1 MTGLEAAAAFRLQAS
16 PAPGGGV
23 ALSWSL
29 PDGAAPMRVRVVRRQ
44 RRYPASPAP
53 YSPMEAGVAQ
63 LTDGDLIYDGLSSVA
78 ESVLDA
84 DGLEP
89 GEWYYYTA
97 FLGDPP
103 VYSRSTQ
110 AAAPATAPFGLG
122 QKLWDL
128 LPGAYHRN
136 DTVLPDSSLVEPAD
150 RTRGQLRRL
159 MAVLGGEMDV
169 IRTLAEGLRDLHDP
183 ERIPADL
190 LPRLAATIGWD
201 LSRFLDEEQQRR
213 EVGFAPEIFRTTG
226 MVANVEALINLYT
239 GWRAE
244 VRELGRRVLT
254 SFDRAAVERR
264 KHAPDLY
271 HGHLGRSLLL
281 GPQMDPNLP
290 VYVRNR
296 PADDPVY
303 YTYEMRRDGHESG
316 LSEARYSFEA
326 IGIWLY
332 PNQENQA
339 LVLRKGQ
346 QLLEALQRY
355 LPAHVRVVLFLE
367 PPILEDSYPAAERMG
382 DELAPEMVILGDGH
396 EAHTAAGD
404 SAYNSVP
411 GWERL
416 LTNRGDRRT
425 QNKAHRTWHSALGRW
440 N

>member
-1 MTGLEAAAAFRLQAS
+1 MTGLEVAATFRLQAR

-29 PDGAAPMRVRVVRRQ
+29 PDGAAPMRVRIVRRQ

-53 YSPMEAGVAQ
+53 FSPMEAGPSQ
-63 LTDGDLIYDGLSSVA
+63 LTDGDLIYDGISAA
-78 ESVLDA
+78 EERLLDS

-103 VYSRSTQ
+103 AYSRSTQ
-110 AAAPATAPFGLG
+110 AAALATAPFGLG

-128 LPGAYHRN
+128 LPSAYHRN
-136 DTVLPDSSLVEPAD
+136 DTVLPDPNLVEPAD

-159 MAVLGGEMDV
+159 MAVLGGELDV

-190 LPRLAATIGWD
+190 LPKLAATIGWD

-226 MVANVEALINLYT
+226 TFANLEALINLYT

-254 SFDRAAVERR
+254 TFDRAAVERQ

-271 HGHLGRSLLL
+271 HGHLGRSLVL
-281 GPQMDPNLP
+281 GAQMDPNLP

-296 PADDPVY
+296 PADDPVS
-303 YTYEMRRDGHESG
+303 YTYEMRRDDY
-316 LSEARYSFEA
+316 EARYSFEA

-346 QLLEALQRY
+346 QLEEALKRY
-355 LPAHVRVVLFLE
+355 LPAHVRIVLFLE
-367 PPILEDSYPAAERMG
+367 PPILEDSYPALERMG
-382 DELAPEMVILGDGH
+382 DELVSETVMADDGH
-396 EAHTAAGD
+396 EAFAAAGD
-404 SAYNSVP
+404 TAYSSVP
-411 GWERL
+411 GWVQL
-416 LTNRGDRRT
+416 VTNRSDRRT
-425 QNKAHRTWHSALGRW
+425 QAKEQRTWHSALGRW